1 MVQQEESIFTV
12 DLFGQTFRFKQD
24 ASDGDPQEILE
35 ILYREVRKIENA
47 HRGSA
52 VYGNKMALL
61 IMAALNVC
69 QEVLDLRM
77 EKEQILK
84 DVENHSQHVLQ
95 LLEAH
100 IQGNDG
106 LLELPPLSCTRL
118 EETL

>member
-1 MVQQEESIFTV
+1 LNLPMVQPEESVFTV
-12 DLFGQTFRFKQD
+12 DLFGQTFRFRQD
-24 ASDGDPQEILE
+24 ASDGDPKEILE

-69 QEVLDLRM
+69 QAVLDLRK

-84 DVENHSQHVLQ
+84 DIEKHSQQVIQMLDAY
-95 LLEAH
+95 L
-100 IQGNDG
+100 QGN
-106 LLELPPLSCTRL
+106 E
-118 EETL
+118 

>member
-1 MVQQEESIFTV
+1 MNLPMVQPEESVFTV

-24 ASDGDPQEILE
+24 ASDGNPQEILE

-69 QEVLDLRM
+69 QEVLDLKK
-77 EKEQILK
+77 EIEQILK
-84 DVENHSQHVLQ
+84 DIENHSQHVIQVLD
-95 LLEAH
+95 AH
-100 IQGNDG
+100 IQGN
-106 LLELPPLSCTRL
+106 E
-118 EETL
+118 

>member
-1 MVQQEESIFTV
+1 MNLPMVQPEESVFTV
-12 DLFGQTFRFKQD
+12 DLFGQTFRFRQD
-24 ASDGDPQEILE
+24 ASDGDPKEILE

-69 QEVLDLRM
+69 QAVLDLRK

-84 DVENHSQHVLQ
+84 DIEKHSQHVIH
-95 LLEAH
+95 LLDAH
-100 IQGNDG
+100 IQGN
-106 LLELPPLSCTRL
+106 E
-118 EETL
+118 